1 MKIPREII
9 DNSENNTL
17 VDFLNATLEDIP
29 TTNLDIATAF
39 FNLRAYELVRENL
52 ESVTRFRL
60 LLGTLPEFSNDDTLG
75 DVLLREI
82 RREIEELPLSREA
95 NETIIQCI
103 AFLQRTVWKYG
114 CQIHFSMEKHIFSMI
129 GLSSDLRILPVQD

>member
-52 ESVTRFRL
+52 ESVTDSVF
-60 LLGTLPEFSNDDTLG
+60 
-75 DVLLREI
+75 
-82 RREIEELPLSREA
+82 
-95 NETIIQCI
+95 
-103 AFLQRTVWKYG
+103 Y
-114 CQIHFSMEKHIFSMI
+114 
-129 GLSSDLRILPVQD
+129 